1 MWRLWYAVGVAL
13 AGFGLLIGTGAVYGY
28 TQLVDEQA
36 YAEQLLLQSEGEA
49 EFRMRQ
55 VRIAGIEDDKAN
67 NIVTGIGTLVP
78 IGGGVA
84 LVVLSHRRLKERRR
98 AR

>member
-1 MWRLWYAVGVAL
+1 MWKLWYVVGVVL
-13 AGFGLLIGTGAVYGY
+13 AGFGLLIGAVAVYGY

-36 YAEQLLLQSEGEA
+36 YAEQLLPQSEGEA

-67 NIVTGIGTLVP
+67 NIVIGVGSLVP
-78 IGGGVA
+78 IAGGVG

-98 AR
+98 A